1 MSATNQTPNYDL
13 PQYIGTDVPSYLG
26 DFNKAMLDIDTA
38 IKGVD
43 NKATSAESSVATAN
57 ANASEALE
65 NANTASTKADTAQAT
80 ATQAQATATQAQTTA
95 TQAQA
100 TATQANST
108 ANTAKS
114 TANTA
119 KSTADNAQEVANKT
133 NTDISDWKTH
143 DLSAHGLTLHLSFNK
158 KLNLLGI
165 WGTLEGGSFPGGYQD
180 MGVLPDSFLPKPAVT
195 RKINNAAFIHAT
207 DGSNNAAQVLIRNTD
222 NMVRINTPGSKT
234 WSYMYFQAMLQT
246 SQWWE

>member
-1 MSATNQTPNYDL
+1 MSATNQTPNYNL

-43 NKATSAESSVATAN
+43 NKATQANSTAN
-57 ANASEALE
+57 
-65 NANTASTKADTAQAT
+65 T
-80 ATQAQATATQAQTTA
+80 
-95 TQAQA
+95 
-100 TATQANST
+100 ANST

-114 TANTA
+114 TAE
-119 KSTADNAQEVANKT
+119 NAQEVANQT

-143 DLSAHGLTLHLSFNK
+143 DLTANGLTLHFAFNK

-180 MGVLPDSFLPKPAVT
+180 MGVLPSDFLPNTAVT
-195 RKINNAAFIHAT
+195 RKINNAAFIQST
-207 DGSNNAAQVLIRNTD
+207 DSSINVAQVLIRNDD
-222 NMVRINTPGSKT
+222 NMVRISTPASKT

>member
-43 NKATSAESSVATAN
+43 NKAASAVSSVATAN

-65 NANTASTKADTAQAT
+65 NANTASAKADT
-80 ATQAQATATQAQTTA
+80 AQATATQAQTTA

-143 DLSAHGLTLHLSFNK
+143 DLSAHGLTLHLAFNK
-158 KLNLLGI
+158 KLNLFGI

-180 MGVLPDSFLPKPAVT
+180 MGVLPDSFLPKTAVT
-195 RKINNAAFIHAT
+195 RKINNAAFIQAT
-207 DGSNNAAQVLIRNTD
+207 DSSTNAAQVLIRNTD
-222 NMVRINTPGSKT
+222 NMVRISTPGSKT
-234 WSYMYFQAMLQT
+234 WNYMYFQAMLQT